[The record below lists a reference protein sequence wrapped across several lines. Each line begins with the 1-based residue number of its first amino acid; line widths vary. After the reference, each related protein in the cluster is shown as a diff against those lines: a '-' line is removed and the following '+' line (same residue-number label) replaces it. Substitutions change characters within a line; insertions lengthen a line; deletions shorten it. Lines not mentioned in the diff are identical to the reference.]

1 VNETAVVQFL
11 TGWRAVDDLEIS
23 MAMDREPEETR
34 FPHVI
39 LRNLHKS
46 AFILRDPGLAF
57 GTPKIPH
64 PQASDAGV
72 TIVAYQPARFGK
84 LGGDAVVLAFE
95 SIGRGSERAE
105 LWVSRGGIA
114 RPFRTRGVATATA
127 KNCLIRMA
135 HFTRRW
141 GSRPKHCRAILLSTD
156 SRLLQPSGE
165 ILLQICCSC
174 IGER

>member
-1 VNETAVVQFL
+1 MNETAVVQFL

-72 TIVAYQPARFGK
+72 TIVAYQPARFGSSAATR
-84 LGGDAVVLAFE
+84 LFSPL
-95 SIGRGSERAE
+95 RAWAE
-105 LWVSRGGIA
+105 A
-114 RPFRTRGVATATA
+114 RNVR
-127 KNCLIRMA
+127 NC
-135 HFTRRW
+135 
-141 GSRPKHCRAILLSTD
+141 G
-156 SRLLQPSGE
+156 
-165 ILLQICCSC
+165 
-174 IGER
+174 